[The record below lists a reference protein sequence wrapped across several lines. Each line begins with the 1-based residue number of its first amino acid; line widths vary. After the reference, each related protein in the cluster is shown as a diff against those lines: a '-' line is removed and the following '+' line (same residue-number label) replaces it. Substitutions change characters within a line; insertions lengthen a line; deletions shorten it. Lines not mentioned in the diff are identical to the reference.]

1 MAVDP
6 VVVNPLK
13 TAAYMET
20 PAHRP
25 WARSERTVGRREAST
40 PGPVVPVTAD
50 MVAADVTSHF
60 CKDDLKRL
68 SFSGKQEDADS
79 WQFVLKTT
87 VKHVLGLH
95 AEQLIDMDRALFDGV
110 AEVFGEC
117 PQGVVGDR
125 FEDRL
130 RLWGDIFVVFGDAKE
145 VCGPKFIDV

>member
-1 MAVDP
+1 MA
-6 VVVNPLK
+6 VNPLK

-79 WQFVLKTT
+79 WQFVLKTM

-95 AEQLIDMDRALFDGV
+95 EGPLDLGPFHLLLAYVRAWSL
-110 AEVFGEC
+110 
-117 PQGVVGDR
+117 
-125 FEDRL
+125 L
-130 RLWGDIFVVFGDAKE
+130 DA
-145 VCGPKFIDV
+145 VPRQRGNLP